1 MNYARVENGSVVEYP
16 FNTALLKQANPNTS
30 FPKNPL
36 ERADVREDFGV
47 VEVVPVSTPE
57 SDTHN
62 MSEVTP
68 VNVGGTWTQTWDQ
81 TAKSNEELN
90 GVAVSKRESEY
101 GAPEK
106 QLEFITENG
115 LEAWQTKV
123 AEIKAKYPKV

>member
-16 FNTALLKQANPNTS
+16 YTAAMLKQANPNTS

-36 ERADVREDFGV
+36 GKANVREGYGI
-47 VEVVPVSTPE
+47 VEVVPVSSPE

-62 MSEVTP
+62 VSEVTP

-81 TAKSNEELN
+81 TAKSDEELN
-90 GVAVSKRESEY
+90 AVAVSKRESEY
-101 GAPEK
+101 GLPEK
-106 QLEFITENG
+106 QLEFITENS

>member
-1 MNYARVENGSVVEYP
+1 MNYARVENNSIVEYP

-30 FPKNPL
+30 FPKQPL
-36 ERADVREDFGV
+36 EKANVRESYGV
-47 VEVVPVSTPE
+47 VEVVTVSAPR

-62 MSEVTP
+62 VAEVTP
-68 VNVGGTWTQTWDQ
+68 VNVGGTWTQTWNE

-90 GVAVSKRESEY
+90 AAAVSKRVSEY
-101 GAPEK
+101 GLPEK

-123 AEIKAKYPKV
+123 AEIKARYPKV

>member
-1 MNYARVENGSVVEYP
+1 MNYARVENDSVVEYP

-30 FPKNPL
+30 FPKHPL
-36 ERADVREDFGV
+36 EKANVRDEYGV
-47 VEVVPVSTPE
+47 VEVVPVSAPE
-57 SDTHN
+57 SGTHN
-62 MSEVTP
+62 VSEVTP
-68 VNVGGTWTQTWDQ
+68 VNVGGTWTQTWNQ

-90 GVAVSKRESEY
+90 AVAVSNRVSEY
-101 GAPEK
+101 GTSEK